1 MATPIGYM
9 PTPDAIDITGLNI
22 GQAQMEELLRVDKEK
37 WLQEVASIREYYA
50 RFGEGIP
57 KAMIEQLDA
66 LERRLLDYE
75 E

>member
-1 MATPIGYM
+1 
-9 PTPDAIDITGLNI
+9 
-22 GQAQMEELLRVDKEK
+22 
-37 WLQEVASIREYYA
+37 LQEVASIREYYA

-75 E
+75 EEINLRKRFEGRMEGLVCN